1 MLPGLGRPA
10 NSLVAI
16 AGRHYHAHSMGRE
29 PAAGVRKTRS
39 VFRTPTLGI
48 LTRMNPTSDAPCL
61 GLLIDL
67 EWLDLPRRSGPIE
80 KVRDSVESSSGAES
94 DDVTGPGPTDA

>member
-1 MLPGLGRPA
+1 
-10 NSLVAI
+10 
-16 AGRHYHAHSMGRE
+16 
-29 PAAGVRKTRS
+29 
-39 VFRTPTLGI
+39 
-48 LTRMNPTSDAPCL
+48 L